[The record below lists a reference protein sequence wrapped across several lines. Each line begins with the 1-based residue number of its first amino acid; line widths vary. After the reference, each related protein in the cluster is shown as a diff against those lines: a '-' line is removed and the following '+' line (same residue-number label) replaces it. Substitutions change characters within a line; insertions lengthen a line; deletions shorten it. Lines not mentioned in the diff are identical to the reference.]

1 MRFHPGNLSVRF
13 KLILGFVMMLL
24 TTLAIAAISGF
35 SLNQVLSSADRQER
49 AAQIDLL
56 FQQARQFEKNYLLQ
70 HDIEQLEQA
79 KTLVSR
85 AGSLAGS
92 LLDDLQQADDRA
104 RLGQLL
110 NGTQT
115 YQQELERLGVLEEK
129 AGELLLSMNQLGFA
143 AQQRA
148 EYLSAGEPAYMS
160 WLVRLVGIRLSQK
173 EYVISRAEAE
183 VTRLASRLRGLLLTL
198 ESRLKLGEDRD
209 VREFYEL
216 LSRFDEQQKAYIE
229 TTREL
234 DTVQERI
241 GELTTTMAESSAAL
255 VASQKLNME
264 TVSQWSGMLIL
275 LVTVAALV
283 MGALFAWLITQGIV
297 NPLKILVAQA
307 DRIAT
312 GDLTQDVTHERKDE
326 LGRLMDSM
334 QTMTRNLRTLV
345 GELNNNSSHIATSAQ
360 SLSAMSEQGRS
371 GTNQQRLELEQV
383 STAMNEMAATVQEV
397 ARHAEAAFGAA
408 QTADNDAGAGNDR
421 VTQTTARIG
430 ELAEEV
436 RRSLAVIQQLE
447 SESLNIGGILDVIK
461 GVAEQTNLLALNA
474 AIEAARA
481 GEHGR
486 GFAVVADEV
495 RALAQRTQQATSQIE
510 GMIQGLQGKARESVT
525 MMDHSAVMAEDTVA
539 TANETGN
546 AIQAM
551 ARAVSQIQQ
560 MNSQIATAAEQ
571 QSSVAEEIN
580 RSVFSIRELSEHSAA
595 ASDEAADNSARLADL
610 GNELQQLVGR
620 FRLPA

>member
-1 MRFHPGNLSVRF
+1 MRFHPGNLSVRV

-49 AAQIDLL
+49 AASIDLL
-56 FQQARQFEKNYLLQ
+56 FQQARQYEKNYLLQ
-70 HDIEQLEQA
+70 HDDKQLEQA
-79 KTLVSR
+79 KALVSR
-85 AGSLAGS
+85 AGSQAGR
-92 LLDDLQQADDRA
+92 LLEDLQQGEDRA
-104 RLGQLL
+104 RLEQLL
-110 NGTQT
+110 EGTQR
-115 YQQELERLGVLEEK
+115 YQQELERLGALK
-129 AGELLLSMNQLGFA
+129 KQTGELLFSLNQLGFA

-160 WLVRLVGIRLSQK
+160 WLVRLVGIRLSQQ
-173 EYVISRAEAE
+173 EYVISRDESE
-183 VTRLASRLRGLLLTL
+183 ISRLASRLKGLMLTL
-198 ESRLKLGEDRD
+198 ESRLKLGEEPD
-209 VREFYEL
+209 VREFYQL
-216 LSRFDEQQKAYIE
+216 LGRFDQQQQQYIE
-229 TTREL
+229 VYREL
-234 DTVQERI
+234 ESVQERI
-241 GELTTTMAESSAAL
+241 GTLTATMAESSAAL
-255 VASQKLNME
+255 VASQKNNMA
-264 TVSQWSGMLIL
+264 TVSQWAGMLVL

-297 NPLKILVAQA
+297 NPLKVLMAQA
-307 DRIAT
+307 DRIAG
-312 GDLTQDVTHERKDE
+312 GDLTQNVTHQRRDE

-334 QTMTRNLRTLV
+334 QTMTQNLRSLV

-360 SLSAMSEQGRS
+360 SLSAMSEQGRT

-408 QTADNDAGAGNDR
+408 QTADSDAVAGNAR
-421 VTQTTARIG
+421 VSQTTERISA
-430 ELAEEV
+430 LAEEV

-447 SESLNIGGILDVIK
+447 TESLNIGGILDVIK

-495 RALAQRTQQATSQIE
+495 RALAQRTQQATAQIE

-525 MMDHSAVMAEDTVA
+525 MMDHSAAMAEDTVA
-539 TANETGN
+539 TASETGN
-546 AIQAM
+546 AIQAI

-595 ASDEAADNSARLADL
+595 ASDEAADNSAQLAGL